1 MVSKKYWCTEVSHTY
16 CGTSM
21 TLWSSIR
28 NLAYSY
34 LALERGEARDM
45 AKRCLSGQAV
55 TIVIWW
61 VIEQTSSSRVF
72 FVLWDFF
79 LNPMFSCEILLLY
92 LWNYCWCARRV
103 LPNARG
109 VPPSDWSPRSP
120 SHASGDSSPTTRR
133 RIVGIMAMG

>member
-1 MVSKKYWCTEVSHTY
+1 MVSKKYWCTEVSDTY

-79 LNPMFSCEILLLY
+79 FWILCFLVKFFYCICEITVGVPDASSLMQEECLLLIDH
-92 LWNYCWCARRV
+92 LGPLHMRQGIHRR
-103 LPNARG
+103 LLG
-109 VPPSDWSPRSP
+109 EESW
-120 SHASGDSSPTTRR
+120 G
-133 RIVGIMAMG
+133 